1 MTVPHEIPFLN
12 YITFTGTVDRM
23 EKLSLTKYNIY
34 VIRFEVE
41 NTVTISTGTA
51 DARKKSSILS
61 VEAWGSLAEEID
73 RRIKSGSLVLVEG
86 SLVSR
91 SYEDRSKGLHH
102 KMIVKASSVE
112 SLGVRS

>member
-1 MTVPHEIPFLN
+1 MTVPHEIPELN
-12 YITFTGTVDRM
+12 YIIFTGTVKRI
-23 EKLSLTKYNIY
+23 ENLTLSRYNIF

-41 NTVTISTGTA
+41 NTVTFTTGTV
-51 DARKKSSILS
+51 DTRKTSSFLS
-61 VEAWGSLAEEID
+61 VEAWGNLAEEID

-102 KMIVKASSVE
+102 RMIVKASSVE
-112 SLGVRS
+112 SLGARS

>member
-1 MTVPHEIPFLN
+1 MTVPHGIPELN
-12 YITFTGTVDRM
+12 YITFTGTVERI
-23 EKLSLTKYNIY
+23 EQLSLTRYNIY

-41 NTVTISTGTA
+41 NSITIATA
-51 DARKKSSILS
+51 AADVRKTSSILLI
-61 VEAWGSLAEEID
+61 EAWGNLAEEID
-73 RRIKSGSLVLVEG
+73 RRIKRGSLVLIEG